1 MDVLRRVQLNAL
13 STVEVVM
20 IQRCPRNHPSL
31 LQMSCPDRR
40 FFRRLINRRFQR
52 HRRLHLGPLRPMIQ
66 LWWVSVWVLVLLF
79 PPPQSRPVSV
89 GQEKISAQP
98 VSFLTW
104 CHLLA
109 LVGCSVRRLLV
120 LFVVGERVP

>member
-1 MDVLRRVQLNAL
+1 MDVLRRVQLNVL
-13 STVEVVM
+13 SSVGVVM
-20 IQRCPRNHPSL
+20 IPRCHRNHQSL
-31 LQMSCPDRR
+31 LPTLCPDRR
-40 FFRRLINRRFQR
+40 FFRRLINRRFPR
-52 HRRLHLGPLRPMIQ
+52 HRRPLLGPLHLMIR
-66 LWWVSVWVLVLLF
+66 LLWVSVWVLVLLI

-89 GQEKISAQP
+89 GQEKILAQP

-109 LVGCSVRRLLV
+109 LAGCFARKLLA

>member
-13 STVEVVM
+13 STVEVVL
-20 IQRCPRNHPSL
+20 IQRCRQNHLSL
-31 LQMSCPDRR
+31 LRTSCPDLRYL
-40 FFRRLINRRFQR
+40 RRLINRRFPR
-52 HRRLHLGPLRPMIQ
+52 HHRLLLGPLRLKIQ
-66 LWWVSVWVLVLLF
+66 LSWVSVWVLVLLI
-79 PPPQSRPVSV
+79 PPLQSRRVSV
-89 GQEKISAQP
+89 GQEKILAQP

-109 LVGCSVRRLLV
+109 LVGCSVRKLPA

>member
-1 MDVLRRVQLNAL
+1 MDVLRRVQLNVL
-13 STVEVVM
+13 STVGVVL
-20 IQRCPRNHPSL
+20 IPRCRRNHPSL
-31 LQMSCPDRR
+31 LQMSYPHRH
-40 FFRRLINRRFQR
+40 FFRRLINRRSPR
-52 HRRLHLGPLRPMIQ
+52 HRRPLRLMIQ
-66 LWWVSVWVLVLLF
+66 LSWVSVWVLVLLI

-89 GQEKISAQP
+89 GREKMLAQP

-104 CHLLA
+104 GHLLT